1 MDKNKNDI
9 KKTEVCYQRVDAD
22 SPGIVY
28 VGRVKRD
35 ETGGVHFRL
44 PGVQIHARFIG
55 DSVAVEM
62 APYSG
67 YFMVEIDNMPP
78 FKVISPRC
86 EKVINLASGLPWGK
100 HVVKLTYCNE
110 GETAPPVFYGF
121 ILGPQGQ
128 LLDRPEL
135 PERKIEFIG
144 DSITCGYGNED
155 FSEDKAYPYIHVNN
169 AYYSYAQQTARMLAA
184 QCVQVSRSGICL
196 NYDRHTPG
204 VAVFHNMFSLYPF
217 TLFAPEH
224 DSEKWNHKK
233 YVPDVVCINLGTND
247 CEQPGFDKDDFA
259 VGMVK
264 FVKGLRSRYECA
276 KVVLLSGPML
286 SGEQLANV
294 KYALDR
300 AVEVLKNEGENEVYR
315 FDFAPD
321 DGTLDY
327 GTLGHPSLKRHTL
340 MARELS
346 LYLKQL
352 MDW

>member
-9 KKTEVCYQRVDAD
+9 KKTEVCCQRVDAD

-44 PGVQIHARFIG
+44 PGVQIHVRFIG

-67 YFMVEIDNMPP
+67 YFMVELDDFPP

-155 FSEDKAYPYIHVNN
+155 FSEDKAYPFPNVNN
-169 AYYSYAQQTARMLAA
+169 AYYSYAQQTARQLQA
-184 QCVQVSRSGICL
+184 QCMQVSRSGICL
-196 NYDRHTPG
+196 CYDRHTPG
-204 VAVFHNMFSLYPF
+204 VAVFRHMQSLYPY
-217 TLFAPEH
+217 TLFSLEH
-224 DSEKWNHKK
+224 DNEVWENSR

-247 CEQPGFDKDDFA
+247 CEQPEFDKDYFTA
-259 VGMVK
+259 CMVE
-264 FVKGLRSRYECA
+264 FIRELRARYKQA

-286 SGEQLANV
+286 HGEPLSLITA
-294 KYALDR
+294 ALDR
-300 AVEVLKNEGENEVYR
+300 AMEVLKNEGENEVYR